1 MDCGWKV
8 PMRGLCVL
16 VLAIGVLAADPAL
29 AEKSRTDK
37 VDRRQW
43 SVGVVDEV
51 RYRLSVDGG
60 GMGHEIDETVLF
72 IRIEPRDYS
81 KPFWVVERRFKE
93 VRPGLHQ
100 PVDTRQWIDGR
111 TCPAA
116 VRMLN
121 EVTKLSPLTVVGP
134 DPDYWSPPPSDTPR
148 TRFAGPAVV
157 QDERWAGVEVIRS
170 EYFGPVARW
179 WNLGQKA
186 LEGCWR
192 DAPVDTPDG
201 RVRAFLT
208 SPEQVRWMKP

>member
-1 MDCGWKV
+1 
-8 PMRGLCVL
+8 MRGLCVL
-16 VLAIGVLAADPAL
+16 VLAIGALAGPAL

-37 VDRRQW
+37 VDRRRW
-43 SVGVVDEV
+43 SEGVVDEV

-72 IRIEPRDYS
+72 IRIEPRDDS
-81 KPFWVVERRFKE
+81 KPFWVVERRVKE
-93 VRPGLHQ
+93 RMIRRELQDAH
-100 PVDTRQWIDGR
+100 QWIDGR
-111 TCPAA
+111 TCPAVA
-116 VRMLN
+116 RMLR
-121 EVTKLSPLTVVGP
+121 EVTQLPPLTVVGS
-134 DPDYWSPPPSDTPR
+134 DPAYWSPPPSDTPR

-192 DAPVDTPDG
+192 DAPVETEDG
-201 RVRAFLT
+201 PVRAYLT
-208 SPEQVRWMKP
+208 TPEQVRWMKP